1 MRWVN
6 FLMLIIAVKE
16 DFIDQHAVSSI
27 KEKLP
32 YVMPVSCY
40 RLGIDGANIVFQSK
54 VSGITLSLNAIETCG
69 GYVNIHFEL
78 PVKLFLQ
85 HIKRNRILHVV
96 GWDEKLISIW
106 LCKSLCTVHVVFIL
120 CHNREYCCVQ
130 IFKDKSSLLNR
141 RKIWLLGHYIAQK
154 Y

>member
-1 MRWVN
+1 
-6 FLMLIIAVKE
+6 MLIIVVKE

-78 PVKLFLQ
+78 ACQ
-85 HIKRNRILHVV
+85 
-96 GWDEKLISIW
+96 
-106 LCKSLCTVHVVFIL
+106 TVL
-120 CHNREYCCVQ
+120 ATCQKKKN
-130 IFKDKSSLLNR
+130 
-141 RKIWLLGHYIAQK
+141 IACSWVR
-154 Y
+154 

>member
-1 MRWVN
+1 M

-54 VSGITLSLNAIETCG
+54 VSGITLSLKC
-69 GYVNIHFEL
+69 HL
-78 PVKLFLQ
+78 SMWWLWKCPL
-85 HIKRNRILHVV
+85 
-96 GWDEKLISIW
+96 SIGPSNCSCNV
-106 LCKSLCTVHVVFIL
+106 LKKT
-120 CHNREYCCVQ
+120 EY
-130 IFKDKSSLLNR
+130 
-141 RKIWLLGHYIAQK
+141 YI
-154 Y
+154 